1 MKNLRARTLWIL
13 TVVVLLISVGLIFA
27 CVYTTDWLNKM
38 MIVLMA
44 ISFLS
49 FTFLVQLATAKSIKP
64 KVRKKNYVSKV
75 YNNEFSL
82 RNRLGENG
90 FKKRERA
97 YGDSYLLIKDLK
109 AYKVVLVDDPEG
121 YFHNNDYSET
131 TKENKELDKC
141 TVFTGIEI
149 FNKSNNELL
158 AKIADFSLCGGKIY
172 YTALRKIDDKKYM
185 CHNYIEPDTEEK
197 NFALIE
203 LLVMLGF
210 KEEIVEE

>member
-64 KVRKKNYVSKV
+64 KVRKKNYISKV

-90 FKKRERA
+90 FKKHERA

-109 AYKVVLVDDPEG
+109 AYKVVLVDINDSKVESQCNLVISLLEPSTLKLNKMLKRDP
-121 YFHNNDYSET
+121 
-131 TKENKELDKC
+131 
-141 TVFTGIEI
+141 
-149 FNKSNNELL
+149 
-158 AKIADFSLCGGKIY
+158 KILEKI
-172 YTALRKIDDKKYM
+172 RERSW
-185 CHNYIEPDTEEK
+185 CYI
-197 NFALIE
+197 L
-203 LLVMLGF
+203 
-210 KEEIVEE
+210 